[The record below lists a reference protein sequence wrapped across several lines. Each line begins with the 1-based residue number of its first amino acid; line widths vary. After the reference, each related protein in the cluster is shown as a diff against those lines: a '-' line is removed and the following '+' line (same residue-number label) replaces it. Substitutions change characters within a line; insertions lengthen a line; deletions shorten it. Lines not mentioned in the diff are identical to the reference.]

1 MPSLHMLALT
11 AWARAEY
18 LLGGYR
24 GSQQLL
30 EAPRVCPAAVQH
42 ARVINETHGQC
53 LVVSVMV
60 YLEPYPLDV
69 KHAAFLRHLPRVV
82 QFSRLMSYQSTR
94 ASHSW
99 CDMSF
104 DLHALLDNVW
114 FPCLR
119 AHALDILAPE
129 GPSNPCVL
137 EALVHI
143 RGEALRRL
151 VVSSFESTAVLIH
164 AVRLFP
170 CMRWLRLIAVNYW
183 YEQSPITRT
192 PVHLG
197 EWVEVLAA
205 LPARGGGIPRRVD
218 LPRS

>member
-1 MPSLHMLALT
+1 
-11 AWARAEY
+11 
-18 LLGGYR
+18 
-24 GSQQLL
+24 
-30 EAPRVCPAAVQH
+30 
-42 ARVINETHGQC
+42 
-53 LVVSVMV
+53 
-60 YLEPYPLDV
+60 
-69 KHAAFLRHLPRVV
+69 
-82 QFSRLMSYQSTR
+82 
-94 ASHSW
+94 
-99 CDMSF
+99 MSF

-129 GPSNPCVL
+129 GPSNARVL

-151 VVSSFESTAVLIH
+151 VVSSFESTAILIH

-170 CMRWLRLIAVNYW
+170 CMRWLRLIAVNFW

-197 EWVEVLAA
+197 EWVEVLAV
-205 LPARGGGIPRRVD
+205 LPEVEAFRGASIFRDPESTTIKEYDELACDILSFCLWMRQVE
-218 LPRS
+218 LPHGRFL